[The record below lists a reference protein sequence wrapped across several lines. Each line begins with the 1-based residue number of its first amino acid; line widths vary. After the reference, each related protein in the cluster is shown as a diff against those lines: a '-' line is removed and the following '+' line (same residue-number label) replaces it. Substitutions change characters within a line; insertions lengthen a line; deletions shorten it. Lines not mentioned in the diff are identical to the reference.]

1 MHFQGFASW
10 CSNSLLSSVEYYS
23 KKENLRL
30 SAHLTRES
38 SSIMAW
44 VLSSFTN
51 RVLSKLDFVIWC
63 SLLCVKRPVD
73 FTLYACVCV
82 CLKFPCVF
90 TYHVNRELMDFVNI
104 IFCALVIFAKR
115 GWRSYHRLIFCI
127 FGMMICVAC
136 SLVA

>member
-1 MHFQGFASW
+1 
-10 CSNSLLSSVEYYS
+10 
-23 KKENLRL
+23 
-30 SAHLTRES
+30 
-38 SSIMAW
+38 MAW

-115 GWRSYHRLIFCI
+115 GWRSYHSLIFLHLWNDDLCRVLTCCI
-127 FGMMICVAC
+127 TRIPRPI
-136 SLVA
+136 ST

>member
-1 MHFQGFASW
+1 
-10 CSNSLLSSVEYYS
+10 
-23 KKENLRL
+23 
-30 SAHLTRES
+30 
-38 SSIMAW
+38 MAW

-136 SLVA
+136 SLVAEHGYRGQYLLKRGHKFTKHREEKIWKLLFCVWN